1 MSTVKEN
8 PGFSAGTI
16 ARSTSVLTSGTLL
29 SRILGFV
36 RDILFARFFGTG
48 AGADAFVTAF
58 RLPNLFRDIMGEGA
72 ANSAFVPVMMQY
84 RHKQSGEVGEF
95 LGACFFWALLILCG
109 ITAAGMLFA
118 PQLIRCIAPGFA
130 DTPGKFELAVVLTRI
145 MFPYL
150 ILIGLT
156 ALLSAVQ
163 FTYGS
168 FFAPALG
175 PALMNGVLIL
185 SIFVSIIFFSDNPVY
200 GLALGV
206 LVGGLAQYLFQQ
218 AALRRVGLW
227 IVPPRRMF
235 NEGASRVGRLI
246 LPRIAGSAVYQLN
259 IFVDTICASLGS
271 VVGSGGIAAIYYAT
285 RLVQL
290 PMGLFAVALSTASL
304 PSLSAHA
311 AAGRKE
317 EFDKTLVFALRNIV
331 FVMLPAS
338 VFLVCFAV
346 PVVRVLFE
354 RGVFDA
360 HSTYQTAS
368 ALLFYSLAL
377 TGYGASRILA
387 SAFHALQDTRTP
399 VIVALICLGVNALL
413 DVILMFPLG
422 LSGLALASAVSSVV
436 NVFLLRKFLRAR
448 LAAPVLVPAAFF
460 VRVLLC
466 SSLAVVVASAGMALV
481 SFLPEFAGL
490 VFAGCFFVAAYFFFA
505 RAMGFEQ
512 AGQIL
517 KLFRR

>member
-1 MSTVKEN
+1 MSTVKEI
-8 PGFSAGTI
+8 PSFSAGSI

-48 AGADAFVTAF
+48 VGADAFVTAF

-84 RHKQSGEVGEF
+84 KHKQSGEVGEF
-95 LGACFFWALLILCG
+95 LGACFFWALVILSG

-130 DTPGKFELAVVLTRI
+130 DTPGKFELTVMLTRI

-163 FTYGS
+163 FTYGA

-175 PALMNGVLIL
+175 PALMNVVLIF
-185 SIFVSIIFFSDNPVY
+185 SIFVSIVFFSDNPVY
-200 GLALGV
+200 GMAFGV
-206 LVGGLAQYLFQQ
+206 LAGGLVQYLFQQ

-227 IVPPRRMF
+227 IVPPRQMF

-246 LPRIAGSAVYQLN
+246 VPRIAGSAVYQLN
-259 IFVDTICASLGS
+259 VFVDTVCASLGS
-271 VVGSGGIAAIYYAT
+271 VVGLGGIAAIYYAT

-338 VFLVCFAV
+338 IFLVCFAV
-346 PVVRVLFE
+346 SVVRVLFE
-354 RGVFDA
+354 RGAFDA

-399 VIVALICLGVNALL
+399 VIVALICLGVNAVL
-413 DVILMFPLG
+413 DVVLMFPLG
-422 LSGLALASAVSSVV
+422 LSGLALASAFSSVV

-448 LAAPVLVPAAFF
+448 LLTPVLVSAAFF

-466 SSLAVVVASAGMALV
+466 SAVAAVVACAGMAFF
-481 SFLPEFAGL
+481 SSLPEVAGL
-490 VFAGCFFVAAYFFFA
+490 VFSVCLFVVAYFLCA

-512 AGQIL
+512 AGQML